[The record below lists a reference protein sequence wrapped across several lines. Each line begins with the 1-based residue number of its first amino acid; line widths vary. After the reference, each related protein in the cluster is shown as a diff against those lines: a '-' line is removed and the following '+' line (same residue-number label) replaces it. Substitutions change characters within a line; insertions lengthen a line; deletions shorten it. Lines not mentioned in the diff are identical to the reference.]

1 MRLPSSIFVSVSLFT
16 AETTAALYLSSTYSS
31 AGDQIW
37 QGLTLL
43 FTLVPSVLVQL
54 TLTFIHRDLSRDRPL
69 ILLLHILQLGPI
81 VRCLEAFCIYGSV
94 GRVEEPYVSITRK
107 KQMPRGGQSEEV
119 ERQVGQAEGK
129 LFTHRAAFART
140 SVIQAFLGSAPQL
153 TLQLYICILQQEV
166 SIGRGTLMVI
176 SLLSIVYGA
185 LRCNILAIKIKYD
198 DYEVDVRPMAY
209 LCIFLWRSFEIAT
222 RVVVLVLFSS
232 VLQLWI
238 LPVVLLNFLLFFL
251 YPWILFWQS
260 HSPFPENIEK
270 TLTRVGTTIVL
281 CLLTFLYAGI
291 NMFCWS
297 AVQVKLNDPDLIN
310 KSQNWYR
317 MSVYYML
324 RFVENASL
332 LLLWYIYK
340 TDFYKFICAPLLVV
354 KLLVAYAIAIFFM
367 MVFYQFFHPCRR
379 LFSSSMT
386 EGLWDCSSLICLV
399 CNSASPQNMPTGKA
413 VLEPPSTTTPKEP
426 ANDGAH
432 DTVSDTIEDLPNDTT
447 YDMLNDTIYDIPDDM
462 GNSIAGGVNGDICH
476 TVSCNA

>member
-16 AETTAALYLSSTYSS
+16 AETTAALYLSSTYRS

-69 ILLLHILQLGPI
+69 VLLLHILQLGPI

-153 TLQLYICILQQEV
+153 TLQLYICVLQQGV

-176 SLLSIVYGA
+176 SMLSIVYGA

-198 DYEVDVRPMAY
+198 DYEVDVRPAAY
-209 LCIFLWRSFEIAT
+209 LCIFMWRSFEIAS

-238 LPVVLLNFLLFFL
+238 LPVVLLNFLVFFL
-251 YPWILFWQS
+251 YPWILFWKS

-297 AVQVKLNDPDLIN
+297 AVRVKLSDPDLIN

-317 MSVYYML
+317 MALYYML

-332 LLLWYIYK
+332 LLLWYVYK
-340 TDFYKFICAPLLVV
+340 TDFYNFICAPLLLLQ
-354 KLLVAYAIAIFFM
+354 LLVAYAVGIFFM
-367 MVFYQFFHPCRR
+367 LVFYQFCHPCRR

-386 EGLWDCSSLICLV
+386 QSLWNCSSLLCLV
-399 CNSASPQNMPTGKA
+399 CTSPSPRRRPLGKS
-413 VLEPPSTTTPKEP
+413 VLDPLSPGTHKEP
-426 ANDGAH
+426 GTEGPQ
-432 DTVSDTIEDLPNDTT
+432 DTASDSAEDIPNDTT
-447 YDMLNDTIYDIPDDM
+447 YDMLDDTVYDTPNEM
-462 GNSIAGGVNGDICH
+462 TNSTQGGINGDISH
-476 TVSCNA
+476 GASVNA

>member
-1 MRLPSSIFVSVSLFT
+1 MRVPSSIFVSVSLFT
-16 AETTAALYLSSTYSS
+16 AETTAALYLSSTYRS

-37 QGLTLL
+37 QALTLL

-153 TLQLYICILQQEV
+153 TLQLYICVLQQGV
-166 SIGRGTLMVI
+166 SIGTLMVI

-198 DYEVDVRPMAY
+198 DYEVDIRPMAY

-232 VLQLWI
+232 VLQLWV
-238 LPVVLLNFLLFFL
+238 LPVVLLNFLVFFL

-317 MSVYYML
+317 MAVYYML

-340 TDFYKFICAPLLVV
+340 TDFYKFICAPLLVLQ
-354 KLLVAYAIAIFFM
+354 LLVAYAIAIFFM
-367 MVFYQFFHPCRR
+367 LVFYQFCHPCRR
-379 LFSSSMT
+379 LFSSNMT
-386 EGLWDCSSLICLV
+386 QGLWDCSSLLCLM
-399 CNSASPQNMPTGKA
+399 CNSTSPQNRPMGKA
-413 VLEPPSTTTPKEP
+413 VLEPPRTSTCKEP
-426 ANDGAH
+426 TDDGAH
-432 DTVSDTIEDLPNDTT
+432 DSASEPTDDAPNDTT
-447 YDMLNDTIYDIPDDM
+447 YDMLDDTVYDIPNET
-462 GNSIAGGVNGDICH
+462 GSNVGVGINGDLSH
-476 TVSCNA
+476 SVTCNA

>member
-16 AETTAALYLSSTYSS
+16 AETTAALYLSSTYRSD
-31 AGDQIW
+31 GDQIW

-43 FTLVPSVLVQL
+43 FTLVTSVLVQL

-69 ILLLHILQLGPI
+69 VLLLHILQLGPI

-107 KQMPRGGQSEEV
+107 RQMPRGGQSEEV

-153 TLQLYICILQQEV
+153 TLQLYICVLQQGV

-198 DYEVDVRPMAY
+198 DYEVDVRPAAY

-222 RVVVLVLFSS
+222 RVTVLVLFSS

-238 LPVVLLNFLLFFL
+238 LPVVLLNFFLFFL
-251 YPWILFWQS
+251 YPWVLFWQS

-297 AVQVKLNDPDLIN
+297 AVQLKLNDPDLIN

-317 MSVYYML
+317 MAVYYML

-340 TDFYKFICAPLLVV
+340 TDFYRFICAPLLVLQ
-354 KLLVAYAIAIFFM
+354 LLVAYAMAIFFM
-367 MVFYQFFHPCRR
+367 LVFYQFCHPCRK
-379 LFSSSMT
+379 LFSSNMT
-386 EGLWDCSSLICLV
+386 QGLWDCSALLCLV
-399 CNSASPQNMPTGKA
+399 CYAPDRDAVRPIEKAGLDPLAPDPTPHT
-413 VLEPPSTTTPKEP
+413 ET
-426 ANDGAH
+426 ANDTSYDVAN
-432 DTVSDTIEDLPNDTT
+432 DTAYTMPNDTMTYDMPNDTT
-447 YDMLNDTIYDIPDDM
+447 HEVLSEM
-462 GNSIAGGVNGDICH
+462 NGD
-476 TVSCNA
+476 VSHSLSSNT

>member
-1 MRLPSSIFVSVSLFT
+1 M
-16 AETTAALYLSSTYSS
+16 
-31 AGDQIW
+31 
-37 QGLTLL
+37 
-43 FTLVPSVLVQL
+43 QL
-54 TLTFIHRDLSRDRPL
+54 
-69 ILLLHILQLGPI
+69 
-81 VRCLEAFCIYGSV
+81 CLEAFCIYGSV

-107 KQMPRGGQSEEV
+107 RQMPRGGQSEEV

-153 TLQLYICILQQEV
+153 TLQLYICVLQQGV

-198 DYEVDVRPMAY
+198 DYEVDVRPAAY

-222 RVVVLVLFSS
+222 RVTVLVLFSS

-238 LPVVLLNFLLFFL
+238 LPVVLLNFFLFFL
-251 YPWILFWQS
+251 YPWVLFWQS

-297 AVQVKLNDPDLIN
+297 AVQLKLNDPDLIN

-317 MSVYYML
+317 MAVYYML

-340 TDFYKFICAPLLVV
+340 TDFYRFICAPLLVLQ
-354 KLLVAYAIAIFFM
+354 LLVAYAMAIFFM
-367 MVFYQFFHPCRR
+367 LVFYQFCHPCRK
-379 LFSSSMT
+379 LFSSNMT
-386 EGLWDCSSLICLV
+386 QGLWDCSALLCLV
-399 CNSASPQNMPTGKA
+399 CYAPDRDAIRPIEKAGLDPLTPDPTPHT
-413 VLEPPSTTTPKEP
+413 ET
-426 ANDGAH
+426 ANDTSYDVVN
-432 DTVSDTIEDLPNDTT
+432 DTAYTMPNDTMTYDMPNDTT
-447 YDMLNDTIYDIPDDM
+447 HEVLSEM
-462 GNSIAGGVNGDICH
+462 NGD
-476 TVSCNA
+476 VSHSLSSNT

>member
-16 AETTAALYLSSTYSS
+16 AETTAALYLSSTYRS

-153 TLQLYICILQQEV
+153 TLQLYICVLQQGV

-232 VLQLWI
+232 VLQLWV
-238 LPVVLLNFLLFFL
+238 LPVVLLNFLVFFL

-317 MSVYYML
+317 MAVYYML

-340 TDFYKFICAPLLVV
+340 TDFYKFICAPLLVLQ
-354 KLLVAYAIAIFFM
+354 LLVAYAIAIFFM
-367 MVFYQFFHPCRR
+367 LVFYQFCHPCRR

-386 EGLWDCSSLICLV
+386 QGLWNCSSLLCLM
-399 CNSASPQNMPTGKA
+399 CSSTSPQNRPIGKG
-413 VLEPPSTTTPKEP
+413 VLEPPSPSVRTEA
-426 ANDGAH
+426 ANDGAR
-432 DTVSDTIEDLPNDTT
+432 DTASDTTDDMPNDTS
-447 YDMLNDTIYDIPDDM
+447 YDMLNDTIYDIPNEM
-462 GNSIAGGVNGDICH
+462 GNNIGDGINGDINH
-476 TVSCNA
+476 SVSCNA

>member
-1 MRLPSSIFVSVSLFT
+1 M
-16 AETTAALYLSSTYSS
+16 
-31 AGDQIW
+31 
-37 QGLTLL
+37 
-43 FTLVPSVLVQL
+43 QL
-54 TLTFIHRDLSRDRPL
+54 
-69 ILLLHILQLGPI
+69 
-81 VRCLEAFCIYGSV
+81 CLEAFCIYGSV

-107 KQMPRGGQSEEV
+107 RQMPRGGQSEEV

-153 TLQLYICILQQEV
+153 TLQLYICVLQQGV

-198 DYEVDVRPMAY
+198 DYEVDVRPAAY

-222 RVVVLVLFSS
+222 RVTVLVLFSS

-238 LPVVLLNFLLFFL
+238 LPVVLLNFFLFFL
-251 YPWILFWQS
+251 YPWMLFWQS

-297 AVQVKLNDPDLIN
+297 AVQLKLNDPDLIN

-317 MSVYYML
+317 MAVYYML

-340 TDFYKFICAPLLVV
+340 TDFYRFICAPLLVLQ
-354 KLLVAYAIAIFFM
+354 LLVAYAMAIFFM
-367 MVFYQFFHPCRR
+367 LVFYQFCHPCRK
-379 LFSSSMT
+379 LFSSNMT
-386 EGLWDCSSLICLV
+386 QGLWDCSALLCLV
-399 CNSASPQNMPTGKA
+399 CYAPDRDAVRPIEKAGLDPLAPDPTPHT
-413 VLEPPSTTTPKEP
+413 ET
-426 ANDGAH
+426 ANDTSYDVAN
-432 DTVSDTIEDLPNDTT
+432 DTAYTMPNDTMTYDMPNDTT
-447 YDMLNDTIYDIPDDM
+447 HEVLSEM
-462 GNSIAGGVNGDICH
+462 NGD
-476 TVSCNA
+476 VSHSLSSNT

>member
-1 MRLPSSIFVSVSLFT
+1 
-16 AETTAALYLSSTYSS
+16 
-31 AGDQIW
+31 
-37 QGLTLL
+37 
-43 FTLVPSVLVQL
+43 
-54 TLTFIHRDLSRDRPL
+54 
-69 ILLLHILQLGPI
+69 
-81 VRCLEAFCIYGSV
+81 
-94 GRVEEPYVSITRK
+94 
-107 KQMPRGGQSEEV
+107 
-119 ERQVGQAEGK
+119 
-129 LFTHRAAFART
+129 
-140 SVIQAFLGSAPQL
+140 
-153 TLQLYICILQQEV
+153 
-166 SIGRGTLMVI
+166 MVI

-232 VLQLWI
+232 VLQLWV
-238 LPVVLLNFLLFFL
+238 LPVVLLNFLVFFL

-317 MSVYYML
+317 VAVYYML

-332 LLLWYIYK
+332 LLLWFIYK
-340 TDFYKFICAPLLVV
+340 TDFYKLTCAPLLVLQ
-354 KLLVAYAIAIFFM
+354 LLVAYAIAIFFM
-367 MVFYQFFHPCRR
+367 LVFYQFCHPCRK
-379 LFSSSMT
+379 LFTSSMPQ
-386 EGLWDCSSLICLV
+386 GLWNCSSLLCLM
-399 CNSASPQNMPTGKA
+399 CNSDSPQNRPMGKSPSPTTCQ
-413 VLEPPSTTTPKEP
+413 ET

-432 DTVSDTIEDLPNDTT
+432 DTSSDTTDDMPNETM
-447 YDMLNDTIYDIPDDM
+447 YDMLNDTTIYDTSNEI
-462 GNSIAGGVNGDICH
+462 GNNICDGINGDINH
-476 TVSCNA
+476 SVTGKA

>member
-1 MRLPSSIFVSVSLFT
+1 MRLPVSIFVSVSLFT
-16 AETTAALYLSSTYSS
+16 AETTAALYLSSTYRS
-31 AGDQIW
+31 AGDRIW

-69 ILLLHILQLGPI
+69 ILLLHLLQLGPV

-107 KQMPRGGQSEEV
+107 KQIPRRGQSEEV

-153 TLQLYICILQQEV
+153 TLQLYICVLQRGV

-198 DYEVDVRPMAY
+198 EYEVEVRPMAY
-209 LCIFLWRSFEIAT
+209 VCIFLWRSFEIAT

-232 VLQLWI
+232 VLQLWV
-238 LPVVLLNFLLFFL
+238 LPVVLLNFLVFFL
-251 YPWILFWQS
+251 YPWILFWIS

-270 TLTRVGTTIVL
+270 TLSRLGTTIVL

-297 AVQVKLNDPDLIN
+297 AVQVKLSDPDLIN

-317 MSVYYML
+317 MAVYYML

-332 LLLWYIYK
+332 LLLWYIFR
-340 TDFYKFICAPLLVV
+340 TDFYKSFCAPLLVLQ
-354 KLLVAYAIAIFFM
+354 LLIAYAIGIFFM
-367 MVFYQFFHPCRR
+367 LVFYQFCHPCRR
-379 LFSSSMT
+379 LFTSSMS
-386 EGLWDCSSLICLV
+386 EGLWDCSSLLCLM
-399 CNSASPQNMPTGKA
+399 CNTSPSPSRTTEKA
-413 VLEPPSTTTPKEP
+413 VLEPPSPHTAEAPSDR
-426 ANDGAH
+426 A
-432 DTVSDTIEDLPNDTT
+432 SDTCDDPPNDTT
-447 YDMLNDTIYDIPDDM
+447 YDILNDTTYDT
-462 GNSIAGGVNGDICH
+462 GNNTDNGVNGEAGL
-476 TVSCNA
+476 SEPCNG

>member
-1 MRLPSSIFVSVSLFT
+1 MFYVCVFLCCC
-16 AETTAALYLSSTYSS
+16 
-31 AGDQIW
+31 
-37 QGLTLL
+37 
-43 FTLVPSVLVQL
+43 
-54 TLTFIHRDLSRDRPL
+54 
-69 ILLLHILQLGPI
+69 
-81 VRCLEAFCIYGSV
+81 RCLEAFCIYGSV

-107 KQMPRGGQSEEV
+107 RQMPRGGQSEEV

-153 TLQLYICILQQEV
+153 TLQLYICVLQQGV

-198 DYEVDVRPMAY
+198 DYEVDVRPAAY

-222 RVVVLVLFSS
+222 RVTVLVLFSS

-238 LPVVLLNFLLFFL
+238 LPVVLLNFFLFFL
-251 YPWILFWQS
+251 YPWVLFWQS

-297 AVQVKLNDPDLIN
+297 AVQLKLNDPDLIN

-317 MSVYYML
+317 MAVYYML

-340 TDFYKFICAPLLVV
+340 TDFYRFICAPLLVLQ
-354 KLLVAYAIAIFFM
+354 LLVAYAMAIFFM
-367 MVFYQFFHPCRR
+367 LVFYQFCHPCRK
-379 LFSSSMT
+379 LFSSNMT
-386 EGLWDCSSLICLV
+386 QGLWDCSALLCLV
-399 CNSASPQNMPTGKA
+399 CYAPDRDAIRPIEKAGLDPLTPDPTPHT
-413 VLEPPSTTTPKEP
+413 ET
-426 ANDGAH
+426 ANDTSYDVVN
-432 DTVSDTIEDLPNDTT
+432 DTAYTMPNDTMTYDMPNDTT
-447 YDMLNDTIYDIPDDM
+447 HEVLSEM
-462 GNSIAGGVNGDICH
+462 NGD
-476 TVSCNA
+476 VSHSLSSNT

>member
-16 AETTAALYLSSTYSS
+16 AETTAALYLSSTYRS

-69 ILLLHILQLGPI
+69 VLLLHILQLGPI

-153 TLQLYICILQQEV
+153 TLQLYICVLQQGV

-209 LCIFLWRSFEIAT
+209 VCIFLWRSFEIAT

-232 VLQLWI
+232 VLQLWV
-238 LPVVLLNFLLFFL
+238 LPVVLLNFLVFFL
-251 YPWILFWQS
+251 YPWVLFWKS

-297 AVQVKLNDPDLIN
+297 AVQLKLNDPDLIN

-317 MSVYYML
+317 MAVYYML

-332 LLLWYIYK
+332 LLLWYVYK
-340 TDFYKFICAPLLVV
+340 TDFYKFICAPLLVLQ
-354 KLLVAYAIAIFFM
+354 LLVAYAIGIFFM
-367 MVFYQFFHPCRR
+367 LVFYQFCHPCRK
-379 LFSSSMT
+379 LFSSNMT
-386 EGLWDCSSLICLV
+386 QGLWNCSSLLCLL
-399 CNSASPQNMPTGKA
+399 CSTSPENRPIGKA
-413 VLEPPSTTTPKEP
+413 VLEPPSPTPHTEP
-426 ANDGAH
+426 ANEGAY
-432 DTVSDTIEDLPNDTT
+432 DTPDDTTYDIPNDTT
-447 YDMLNDTIYDIPDDM
+447 YDMLNDTAYDIPNEM
-462 GNSIAGGVNGDICH
+462 GHNIAGEMNGGISH

>member
-1 MRLPSSIFVSVSLFT
+1 MRFPSSIFVSVSLFT
-16 AETTAALYLSSTYSS
+16 AETTAALYLSTTYRS

-43 FTLVPSVLVQL
+43 FTLIPSVLVQL

-69 ILLLHILQLGPI
+69 VLLLHILQLGPI

-94 GRVEEPYVSITRK
+94 GQVEEPYVSITRK
-107 KQMPRGGQSEEV
+107 KQMPREGQSEEV

-129 LFTHRAAFART
+129 LFTHRAAFSRT

-153 TLQLYICILQQEV
+153 TLQLYICVLQQEV

-185 LRCNILAIKIKYD
+185 LRCNILAIKLKYD
-198 DYEVDVRPMAY
+198 DYEVDIRPMAY
-209 LCIFLWRSFEIAT
+209 LCIFLWRGFEIAT

-232 VLQLWI
+232 VLQLWV
-238 LPVVLLNFLLFFL
+238 LPVVFLNFSVFFF
-251 YPWILFWQS
+251 YPWILFWYS

-317 MSVYYML
+317 MAVYYMV

-332 LLLWYIYK
+332 LLLWHMYK
-340 TDFYKFICAPLLVV
+340 TDFYEFIFAPLLVLQ
-354 KLLVAYAIAIFFM
+354 LLLAYAMAVFFM
-367 MVFYQFFHPCRR
+367 LVFYQFCHPCRR

-386 EGLWDCSSLICLV
+386 QGLWDCSSFLCVL
-399 CNSASPQNMPTGKA
+399 CTSASPHSRPTGRA
-413 VLEPPSTTTPKEP
+413 ALETSVHQDPS
-426 ANDGAH
+426 NDRVP
-432 DTVSDTIEDLPNDTT
+432 DTSSDSADDVPNDTT
-447 YDMLNDTIYDIPDDM
+447 YDVLNDTIYDVPNVE
-462 GNSIAGGVNGDICH
+462 NSVKGGVNGDVNH
-476 TVSCNA
+476 SMSCNV